1 MKKVLLKI
9 KKENCDRSSL
19 DRVEANNLE
28 RANSYLL
35 VLEQRRS
42 SLSVI
47 SGGSEKEWVESC
59 ILRWSECN
67 KLHDCTINKYDR

>member
-35 VLEQRRS
+35 VLVEKRKF
-42 SLSVI
+42 VI
-47 SGGSEKEWVESC
+47 DE
-59 ILRWSECN
+59 
-67 KLHDCTINKYDR
+67 